1 MPADSR
7 ASQATRERLLKAA
20 EGLFLAHGY
29 DGTSARL
36 ITAAARANL
45 AAVNYHFGGKEGLF
59 HAMLARR
66 LDALHDERLA
76 LLDAYERMAAGR
88 PLSCERILAAL
99 FVPALRL
106 ARDAKRGGK
115 DFLRLLGR
123 AYVDP
128 SPALRGF
135 LSDRYAPSIA
145 RFKDAFARA
154 LPQITPRELTW
165 RLHFMM
171 GALAYTLA
179 GADAWKLIAALN
191 PADGSNDQLLLR
203 RLAPFLIAGL
213 QAPLPDLT
221 RDDPIAAAAE
231 RAPAG
236 RANRRTAR
244 ARAPKSTFPALAP
257 LSAGKRQDR
266 AGGATNKR
274 AAATVLPT
282 RAARRA
288 A

>member
-1 MPADSR
+1 MFIRNQRTAMPASESR
-7 ASQATRERLLKAA
+7 VSQATRERLLKAV

-29 DGTSARL
+29 DGTSARM
-36 ITAAARANL
+36 ITAEARANL

-59 HAMLARR
+59 QAMLARR
-66 LDALHDERLA
+66 LDALHEERLA
-76 LLDAYERMAAGR
+76 LLDAYERIAAGR
-88 PLSCERILAAL
+88 PLTCERILAAM

-106 ARDAKRGGK
+106 AREPRRGGR

-128 SPALRGF
+128 SPALREF
-135 LSDRYAPSIA
+135 LSERYAPSIA
-145 RFKDAFARA
+145 RFKEAFARA
-154 LPQITPRELTW
+154 LPRIAPRELTW

-179 GADAWKLIAALN
+179 GADAWKLISALN
-191 PADGSNDQLLLR
+191 PADTSNDQLLLR

-221 RDDPIAAAAE
+221 GEDPIVSLEAT
-231 RAPAG
+231 RQ
-236 RANRRTAR
+236 AR
-244 ARAPKSTFPALAP
+244 SR
-257 LSAGKRQDR
+257 
-266 AGGATNKR
+266 GATNKSK
-274 AAATVLPT
+274 APTVLT
-282 RAARRA
+282 TKAARRA